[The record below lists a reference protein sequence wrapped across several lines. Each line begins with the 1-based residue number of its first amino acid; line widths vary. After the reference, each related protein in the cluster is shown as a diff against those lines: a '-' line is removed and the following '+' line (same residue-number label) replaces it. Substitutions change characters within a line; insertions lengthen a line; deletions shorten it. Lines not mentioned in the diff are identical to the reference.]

1 MWRQWI
7 GLPHIFRADPR
18 DGIGADCLIM
28 TWNVLDDAGVP
39 HPEFDSR
46 WLDLAETGAHQ
57 ELAQLYEQ
65 STIPLETPEEYAIT
79 LFAGAQMI
87 GVGVVVDDG
96 LLHIHHRRGVQ
107 WIPLHRCKR
116 LKFRKFE

>member
-28 TWNVLDDAGVP
+28 TWNVLDAAGVP
-39 HPEFDSR
+39 HPAFNSS

-57 ELAQLYEQ
+57 DLAQLYEQ
-65 STIPLETPEEYAIT
+65 STIPLDAPEEYSIT
-79 LFAGAQMI
+79 LFAGARMI
-87 GVGVVVDDG
+87 GVGVVVDNG
-96 LLHIHHRRGVQ
+96 LLYIHHRRGVQ
-107 WIPLHRCKR
+107 WISLDRCRPLE
-116 LKFRKFE
+116 FRKFK